1 VAVTSTN
8 EPDVRVL
15 LVGDSGVLA
24 PTVRRCLER
33 AGCEVVA
40 CDDVGPALALVDA
53 FMPDVVL
60 VQRALPSGTAFDML
74 GAVRSDP
81 RCAGTGVVLVME
93 DVRSAELLNALDLGA
108 DDFLC
113 VPFTPVE
120 LLARVQAVL
129 RRRALVT
136 PVRVAEARLAAA
148 RTSSDAPGGAGPFR
162 RRPDATPWSGASVP
176 AGVASSF
183 PPRAGTVTA
192 PPRTA
197 DAGAG
202 SPAAG
207 PGEVPPAG
215 RGEVVDVGERPGDD
229 AVAEAGTRPAGRA
242 GPGGAPTGGGGAGER
257 DARAS
262 GAGGHEGDRPA
273 RGAEM
278 DGAGPAPGG
287 DRGVPLQAPPAGD

>member
-1 VAVTSTN
+1 MTSTN

-148 RTSSDAPGGAGPFR
+148 RTSSDRADAPGGAGPFR

-176 AGVASSF
+176 AGVASPF
-183 PPRAGTVTA
+183 TPRAGTVTA
-192 PPRTA
+192 PAT

-215 RGEVVDVGERPGDD
+215 RGVMVDAGARPGDG
-229 AVAEAGTRPAGRA
+229 AAAEAGTRPADHA
-242 GPGGAPTGGGGAGER
+242 GPGGAPAGDGGAGER
-257 DARAS
+257 DPRAS
-262 GAGGHEGDRPA
+262 GAGGREGDRPA
-273 RGAEM
+273 RGAET